1 MGIEAGPESI
11 KFGKEGKIYDQ
22 TTGKFDPAHATK
34 DYDQQ
39 RHLKPR
45 AAGRSR

>member
-22 TTGKFDPAHATK
+22 TTGNTISCAT
-34 DYDQQ
+34 
-39 RHLKPR
+39 
-45 AAGRSR
+45 